1 MQRDEIYQLLKQK
14 YGFDEFRPGQY
25 QVISD
30 LLAGQDVLAVLP
42 TGTGKSL
49 IYQFAGTLLPGLVVV
64 ISPLISLM
72 QDQVAH
78 LNYQGEKQVAALTSQ
93 VDFQTRQ
100 LTLRQLPQLKFLFVS
115 PEMLKQPAVLTAI
128 QRVKLALLVVDE
140 AHCISTW
147 GPDFR
152 PDYLGLGQLK
162 QQLGSPLT
170 LMLTAT
176 ATAQVRQDIVQQLQ
190 VPQAQQVIY
199 SMNRPNIYLAV
210 ANLSNEADKRERL
223 RQLLTTAATPA
234 IVYFS
239 SKKQTELI
247 AEWLRSTTN
256 LRVAA
261 YHAGLSAE
269 DRFKI
274 QQQYMTGQ
282 LDVICA
288 TSAFGMGLNKAD
300 VRLVIHYH
308 LPTTLADYVQEIGR
322 AGRDGQQSLAV
333 LLYAPGDEQLVR
345 NLNELTMASAN
356 QIQADYQR
364 FQQQQPVPDELAA
377 VLQFYWEH
385 HYSVSQVVDIFDAR
399 QRQKQRELQQLLAYI
414 QTADCRR
421 AILMSHFGEA
431 TVPHREA
438 CCQLAGGA
446 IPLAELGLTA
456 GSVTTTPTTTSWKS
470 LLDQLFLQKI

>member
-456 GSVTTTPTTTSWKS
+456 GSVTTTPTTTSWES